1 MPLHEDNSTL
11 SAFRGIGYSPSLSKK
26 RGTGGM
32 PMQMGGIGEK
42 FLAKLGAKN
51 DDSKQTV
58 FDSWNDCIPAKFAGK
73 CFPQNLRLGV
83 LYVSAANPAIK
94 QELLFAE
101 RAILKKIQALKGCQ
115 KIKKI
120 RFL

>member
-11 SAFRGIGYSPSLSKK
+11 NAFRGIDYKPSLSRK
-26 RGTGGM
+26 RGTGGA
-32 PMQMGGIGEK
+32 PMHMGGIGEK

-51 DDSKQTV
+51 DDSKQVV
-58 FDSWNDCIPAKFAGK
+58 FDSWDNCIPSKFTGK

-101 RAILKKIQALKGCQ
+101 RAILKKVQALKGCQ